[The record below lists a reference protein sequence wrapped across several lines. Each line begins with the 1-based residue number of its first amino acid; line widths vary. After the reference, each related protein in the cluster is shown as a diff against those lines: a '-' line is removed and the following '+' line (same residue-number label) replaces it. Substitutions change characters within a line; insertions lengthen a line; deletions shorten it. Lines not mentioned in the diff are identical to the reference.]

1 MASCQE
7 ASQLMSLALDRN
19 LTQGEARG
27 LEGHLNQCPTC
38 QEEWEAMQRIS
49 RLFTDA
55 PLMGPPPG
63 FTDRVMQRL
72 AQRQAR
78 RRRLL
83 IGAALLVI
91 CLSLG
96 ALALP
101 GIVRWLAM
109 LWQVIT
115 EPSLLSHG
123 AKLAAQLLN
132 LAESVGRA
140 CWLIITALSSYLSQS
155 VLLGY
160 SFLVVTLTVLWIR
173 LVAGAPWRVSAS
185 DKQCVGGGVK
195 RSIF

>member
-1 MASCQE
+1 MMTNCQDIGL
-7 ASQLMSLALDRN
+7 LMSLALDQS
-19 LTQGEARG
+19 LAQVETRG
-27 LEGHLNQCPTC
+27 LEEHLKRCPAC

-49 RLFTDA
+49 RLFADA

-63 FTDRVMQRL
+63 FADRVMQRV

-83 IGAALLVI
+83 AGAALLVV

-101 GIVRWLAM
+101 AIVRWLAM

-115 EPSLLSHG
+115 DPSLLSHG

-132 LAESVGRA
+132 LAESVGGA
-140 CWLIITALSSYLSQS
+140 CWLIITALSSYLSQPA
-155 VLLGY
+155 LLGY
-160 SFLVVTLTVLWIR
+160 SFLVLALITLWVR
-173 LVAGAPWRVSAS
+173 LVAGCR
-185 DKQCVGGGVK
+185 GGYQPV
-195 RSIF
+195 INNV